1 MKYCFDIDGT
11 VCSTDC
17 EYIDA
22 VPYKQVI
29 DKINQLY
36 DEGHYIQIFTS
47 RGTESGADWREFT
60 EGQLFKWNVK
70 YHKLIMGKPSY
81 DLFVDDRVVNAKVW
95 NKENNLEIE

>member
-47 RGTESGADWREFT
+47 RGTESGADWRDFT

-81 DLFVDDRVVNAKVW
+81 DLFVDDRAVNAKVW

>member
-47 RGTESGADWREFT
+47 RGTESGTDWRDFT
-60 EGQLFKWNVK
+60 EGQLVKWNIK

-81 DLFVDDRVVNAKVW
+81 DLFIDDRVVNAKAW
-95 NKENNLEIE
+95 NKENILEIE

>member
-47 RGTESGADWREFT
+47 RGTESGADWRDFT
-60 EGQLFKWNVK
+60 EGQLFNIPLK
-70 YHKLIMGKPSY
+70 
-81 DLFVDDRVVNAKVW
+81 
-95 NKENNLEIE
+95 

>member
-60 EGQLFKWNVK
+60 EGQLFKWNIK

>member
-47 RGTESGADWREFT
+47 RGTESGADWRDFT
-60 EGQLFKWNVK
+60 EGQLFKWNIK

-81 DLFVDDRVVNAKVW
+81 DLFIDDRVVNAKAW
-95 NKENNLEIE
+95 NKENSLEIE

>member
-11 VCSTDC
+11 ICSTDC

-36 DEGHYIQIFTS
+36 DEDHYIQIFTS
-47 RGTESGADWREFT
+47 RGTESGADWRDFT
-60 EGQLFKWNVK
+60 EGQLFRWNVK

-81 DLFVDDRVVNAKVW
+81 DLFVDDRTVNAKVW

>member
-81 DLFVDDRVVNAKVW
+81 DLFVDDRAVNAKVW
-95 NKENNLEIE
+95 NEENNLEIK

>member
-36 DEGHYIQIFTS
+36 DEGDYIQIFTS
-47 RGTESGADWREFT
+47 RGTESGTDWRDFT